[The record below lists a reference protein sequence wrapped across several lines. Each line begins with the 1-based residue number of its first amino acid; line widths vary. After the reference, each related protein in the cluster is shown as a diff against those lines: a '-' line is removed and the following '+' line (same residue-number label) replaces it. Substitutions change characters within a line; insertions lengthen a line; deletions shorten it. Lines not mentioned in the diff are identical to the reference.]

1 MNFNQEG
8 VDTVLATVST
18 LLFLKLIFYV
28 FLTLY
33 MWQWCTFFCTEVS
46 WGMAIYRWNMYEGSS
61 VHV

>member
-33 MWQWCTFFCTEVS
+33 M
-46 WGMAIYRWNMYEGSS
+46 
-61 VHV
+61 